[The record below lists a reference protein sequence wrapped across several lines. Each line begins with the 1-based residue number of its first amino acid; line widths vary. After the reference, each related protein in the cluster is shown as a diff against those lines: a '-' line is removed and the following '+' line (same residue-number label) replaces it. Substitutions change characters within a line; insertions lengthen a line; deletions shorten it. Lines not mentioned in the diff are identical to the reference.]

1 MRIERV
7 PLPGIGTRIRFAT
20 ATGRWVGVIQHAD
33 GHRELLLYAPN
44 DSDTVQTSVRLT
56 EQEAHELSEIL
67 FPHHNGSDG

>member
-7 PLPGIGTRIRFAT
+7 PLPGIGTRLRFAT
-20 ATGRWVGVIQHAD
+20 TSGTWVGVIQHT
-33 GHRELLLYAPN
+33 YAAS

-67 FPHHNGSDG
+67 YSHHNGEE

>member
-7 PLPGIGTRIRFAT
+7 PLPGIGTRLRFAT
-20 ATGRWVGVIQHAD
+20 TSGTWVGVIQHTD
-33 GHRELLLYAPN
+33 GHRELLVYAAS

-67 FPHHNGSDG
+67 YSHHNGEE